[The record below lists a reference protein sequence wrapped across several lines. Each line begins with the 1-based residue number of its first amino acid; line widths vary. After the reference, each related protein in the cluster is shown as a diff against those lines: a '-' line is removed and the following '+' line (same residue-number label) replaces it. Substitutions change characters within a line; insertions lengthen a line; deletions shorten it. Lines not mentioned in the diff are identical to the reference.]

1 MHRVARQIYHAIQ
14 AANHIILIPHPKP
27 DGDALGSVSAMTRYL
42 RRIEKNHTAFCAT
55 TISPRLAF
63 IPHAAEIATADSV
76 WTELNPDVV
85 MVFDSGDLRYAGIAD
100 HLKQLPHP
108 PVIINID
115 HHATN
120 ELYGHHNLVLPT
132 ASSTTEVLY
141 NFFKY
146 NQIKIDAAMA
156 TCLLTGL
163 ITDTDNFTNAATS
176 SRALSIAGDL
186 IRRGGDLGLIQES
199 VFKDKSMNAL
209 RLWGLSLSRLTT
221 DNETG
226 VVHTYLTQADWKK
239 YAVSDIETEGIAN
252 FMNNLDEAP
261 AALILKEL
269 GDGKVKGSLRT
280 TRNDVN
286 VSAWA
291 KALGGGGHKKAAGFT
306 VTGSID
312 SALKKVFA
320 EIGAMSIKDK
330 EMRNEK

>member
-156 TCLLTGL
+156 TGLLTGL

-176 SRALSIAGDL
+176 SRALQIASDL
-186 IRRGGDLGLIQES
+186 IRRGGDWCLIQDS
-199 VFKDKSMNAL
+199 VFKDKPMNAL
-209 RLWGLSLSRLTT
+209 RLWGIALSRLNK
-221 DNETG
+221 DAATG
-226 VVHTYLTQADWKK
+226 VVYTCLKQEDLKKHEADE
-239 YAVSDIETEGIAN
+239 AAADGIAN
-252 FMNNLDEAP
+252 FMNNLRAAP
-261 AALILKEL
+261 AALVLKEL
-269 GDGKVKGSLRT
+269 DNGQVKGSLRT
-280 TRNDVN
+280 TRADID

-306 VTGSID
+306 VPGPID
-312 SALKKVFA
+312 LALKKVLT
-320 EIGAMSIKDK
+320 EIERLTAKIQT
-330 EMRNEK
+330 